1 MSETLWCGKL
11 GSTLTIEVLSTVA
24 VEMKNVPL
32 NNMWCAIVFHC
43 IWYVGHFVQFWSKVA
58 VASGIVWPNPPLGED
73 QPMGWG
79 FRDHSSEYTDIF
91 KNLSHS
97 KT

>member
-1 MSETLWCGKL
+1 MQGQIWPKKSHETLWCGKL
-11 GSTLTIEVLSTVA
+11 GSKLTIEVLSTVA
-24 VEMKNVPL
+24 VEM
-32 NNMWCAIVFHC
+32 NNMCVCHCFHC

-79 FRDHSSEYTDIF
+79 FRDHS
-91 KNLSHS
+91 
-97 KT
+97 

>member
-1 MSETLWCGKL
+1 M
-11 GSTLTIEVLSTVA
+11 GSQLIIEVKVLSTVA
-24 VEMKNVPL
+24 VKMRNVPL
-32 NNMWCAIVFHC
+32 NNMCAIVFNC

-79 FRDHSSEYTDIF
+79 FRDHS
-91 KNLSHS
+91 
-97 KT
+97 